1 MYGINLTVDYSMDE
15 AEHRVVSALKEEG
28 FGVLTEIDVK
38 GVLKKKINVDR
49 KPYKILGVCNP
60 VLANKA
66 LQAEP
71 DLGLLLPCNIV
82 IREEENGSTTVAMV
96 NPAAMFS
103 IIDKPEME
111 VMAKEVRKSFERVMA
126 AIKG

>member
-1 MYGINLTVDYSMDE
+1 MYGINLTVDCSMDE
-15 AEHRVVSALKEEG
+15 AEHRVVTALKEEG
-28 FGVLTEIDVK
+28 FGVLTEIDIK

-96 NPAAMFS
+96 DPAAMFS

-111 VMAKEVRKSFERVMA
+111 GMAKEVRKSFERVMA
-126 AIKG
+126 AIKS